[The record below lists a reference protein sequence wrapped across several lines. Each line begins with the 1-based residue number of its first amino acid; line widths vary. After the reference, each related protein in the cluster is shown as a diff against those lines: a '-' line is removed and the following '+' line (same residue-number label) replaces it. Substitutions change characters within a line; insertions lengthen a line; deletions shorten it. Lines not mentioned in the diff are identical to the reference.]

1 MMGAIGTEERGIT
14 PRMVETIFEAI
25 SSAPPNLEFT
35 VRVSYV
41 EIYLGTVVRRGNNC
55 TKT

>member
-41 EIYLGTVVRRGNNC
+41 EIYLGASQMRQ
-55 TKT
+55 